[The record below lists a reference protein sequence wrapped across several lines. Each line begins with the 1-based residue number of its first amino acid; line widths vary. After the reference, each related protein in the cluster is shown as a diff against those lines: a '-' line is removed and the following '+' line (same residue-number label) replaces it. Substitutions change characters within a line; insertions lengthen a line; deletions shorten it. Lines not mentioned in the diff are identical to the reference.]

1 MFDIGFGEL
10 VLCAVVALLVFGPEK
25 LPGLLRDLGRVRRQV
40 NAAWSKTRAS
50 LEKEIATIDAT
61 SKPRITSYNVCY
73 TKLLRNYLGLYG

>member
-61 SKPRITSYNVCY
+61 SKPHDQ
-73 TKLLRNYLGLYG
+73 